1 MRRNILLFKCLMFF
15 NGLWLF
21 SPLAVVYFEQV
32 THSYAMAMLA
42 FSLVNIAQSL
52 AEIPCG
58 MFSDRISRKMTLLL
72 GALFMSLNM
81 ILWALAGFLGL
92 AWLLFAGSVL
102 RGIGLALKSGTDTA
116 MVYESLQE
124 IKKSKLFNQI
134 IAKIFSF
141 YQLGALIA
149 AFAATF
155 ITYYFSLQFL
165 VYLAVIPYAANLIV
179 TALLVNPRSR
189 FERGL
194 SPKEQLKKSLLVFV
208 KNKKLRRYALLQ
220 SCNNSILV
228 SAYRFEPSYYEL
240 LVPLYYVNVARLLQN
255 AMGWI
260 SFQLVALFSK
270 VGLLKLFCY
279 SVLGNSVI
287 KIIGLIMNNPITPF
301 FSSLQN
307 LFYGINSASATTLL
321 QQQYSPSLRAT
332 LDSIVGLFGNII
344 MAVLGV
350 IFGLMAD
357 ISSPRIV
364 LFVAALANMALA
376 LKYSKF
382 LRKDMRKKIK
392 P

>member
-1 MRRNILLFKCLMFF
+1 MRRNIVLFKCLMFF

-21 SPLAVVYFEQV
+21 SPLAVVYFDQV

-42 FSLVNIAQSL
+42 FSLVNISQSL

-58 MFSDRISRKMTLLL
+58 MFSDRISRKMTLML
-72 GALFMSLNM
+72 GALFMCVNM
-81 ILWALAGFLGL
+81 ILWAMAGFLGA

-116 MVYESLQE
+116 MIYESLQE
-124 IKKSKLFNQI
+124 IKKNKLFNQI
-134 IAKIFSF
+134 IANVLSF

-155 ITYYFSLQFL
+155 VTYYFSLQFL
-165 VYLAVIPYAANLIV
+165 VYLAVVPYAANLIV
-179 TALLVNPRSR
+179 TALLVNPKSR

-220 SCNNSILV
+220 SFNNSILV
-228 SAYRFEPSYYEL
+228 SAYRFEPSYYEQ
-240 LVPLYYVNVARLLQN
+240 LVPIYYVNVARLLQN
-255 AMGWI
+255 TMGWI
-260 SFQLVALFSK
+260 SFQLVALFNK
-270 VGLLKLFCY
+270 VGLFKLFCY
-279 SVLGNSVI
+279 SVFGNSIV

-301 FSSLQN
+301 FCSLQN
-307 LFYGINSASATTLL
+307 LFYGVNSASATTLL

-332 LDSIVGLFGNII
+332 MASVVGLFGNII
-344 MAVLGV
+344 MAILGFL
-350 IFGLMAD
+350 FGWAAD
-357 ISSPRIV
+357 VSSPRTI
-364 LFVAALANMALA
+364 LFIAALANLALA

-382 LRKDMRKKIK
+382 LRKGLNKK
-392 P
+392 

>member
-1 MRRNILLFKCLMFF
+1 MRRNIVLFKCLMFF

-21 SPLAVVYFEQV
+21 SPLAVVYFDQV

-42 FSLVNIAQSL
+42 FSLVNISQSL

-58 MFSDRISRKMTLLL
+58 MFSDRISRKMTLML
-72 GALFMSLNM
+72 GALFMCVNM
-81 ILWALAGFLGL
+81 ILWAMAGFLGA

-116 MVYESLQE
+116 MIYESLQE

-134 IAKIFSF
+134 IANVLSF

-155 ITYYFSLQFL
+155 VTYYFSLQFL
-165 VYLAVIPYAANLIV
+165 VYLAVVPYAANLIV
-179 TALLVNPRSR
+179 TALLVNPKSR

-220 SCNNSILV
+220 SFNSSILV
-228 SAYRFEPSYYEL
+228 SAYRFEPSYYEQ
-240 LVPLYYVNVARLLQN
+240 LVPIYYVNVARLLQN

-260 SFQLVALFSK
+260 SFQLVALFNK
-270 VGLLKLFCY
+270 VGLFKLFCY
-279 SVLGNSVI
+279 SVFGNSIV

-301 FSSLQN
+301 FCSLQN
-307 LFYGINSASATTLL
+307 LFYGVNSASATTLL

-332 LDSIVGLFGNII
+332 MASVVGLFGNII
-344 MAVLGV
+344 MAILGFL
-350 IFGLMAD
+350 FGWAAD
-357 ISSPRIV
+357 VSSPRTI
-364 LFVAALANMALA
+364 LFIAALANLALA

-382 LRKDMRKKIK
+382 LRKGLNKK
-392 P
+392 

>member
-1 MRRNILLFKCLMFF
+1 MRRNIVLFKCLMFF

-21 SPLAVVYFEQV
+21 SPLAVVYFDQV

-42 FSLVNIAQSL
+42 FSLVNISQSL

-58 MFSDRISRKMTLLL
+58 MFSDRISRKMTLML
-72 GALFMSLNM
+72 GALFMCVNM
-81 ILWALAGFLGL
+81 ILWAMAGFLGA

-116 MVYESLQE
+116 MIYESLQE

-134 IAKIFSF
+134 IANVLSF

-155 ITYYFSLQFL
+155 VTYYFSLQFL
-165 VYLAVIPYAANLIV
+165 VYLAVVPYAANLIV
-179 TALLVNPRSR
+179 TALLVNPKSR

-220 SCNNSILV
+220 SFNNSILV
-228 SAYRFEPSYYEL
+228 SAYRFEPSYYEQ
-240 LVPLYYVNVARLLQN
+240 LVPIYYVNVARLLQN

-260 SFQLVALFSK
+260 SFQLVALFNK
-270 VGLLKLFCY
+270 VGLFKLFCY
-279 SVLGNSVI
+279 SVFGNSIV

-301 FSSLQN
+301 FCSLQN
-307 LFYGINSASATTLL
+307 LFYGVNSASATTLL

-332 LDSIVGLFGNII
+332 MASVVGLFGNII
-344 MAVLGV
+344 MAILGFL
-350 IFGLMAD
+350 FGWAAD
-357 ISSPRIV
+357 VSSPRTI
-364 LFVAALANMALA
+364 LFIAALANLALA

-382 LRKDMRKKIK
+382 LRKGLNKK
-392 P
+392 

>member
-1 MRRNILLFKCLMFF
+1 MRRNIVLFKCLMFF

-21 SPLAVVYFEQV
+21 SPLAVVYFDQV

-42 FSLVNIAQSL
+42 FSLVNISQSL

-58 MFSDRISRKMTLLL
+58 MFSDRISRKMTLML
-72 GALFMSLNM
+72 GALFMCVNM
-81 ILWALAGFLGL
+81 ILWAMAGFLGA

-116 MVYESLQE
+116 MIYESLQE
-124 IKKSKLFNQI
+124 IKKNKLFNQI
-134 IAKIFSF
+134 IANVLSF

-155 ITYYFSLQFL
+155 VTYYFSLQFL
-165 VYLAVIPYAANLIV
+165 VYLAVVPYAANLIV
-179 TALLVNPRSR
+179 TALLVNPKSR

-220 SCNNSILV
+220 SFNSSILV
-228 SAYRFEPSYYEL
+228 STYRFEPSYYEQ
-240 LVPLYYVNVARLLQN
+240 LVPIYYVNVARLLQN

-260 SFQLVALFSK
+260 SFQLVALFNK
-270 VGLLKLFCY
+270 VGLFKLFCY
-279 SVLGNSVI
+279 SVFGNSIV

-301 FSSLQN
+301 FCSLQN
-307 LFYGINSASATTLL
+307 LFYGVNSASATTLL

-332 LDSIVGLFGNII
+332 MASVVGLFGNII
-344 MAVLGV
+344 MAILGFL
-350 IFGLMAD
+350 FGWAAD
-357 ISSPRIV
+357 VSSPRTI
-364 LFVAALANMALA
+364 LFIAALANLALA

-382 LRKDMRKKIK
+382 LRKGLNKK
-392 P
+392 